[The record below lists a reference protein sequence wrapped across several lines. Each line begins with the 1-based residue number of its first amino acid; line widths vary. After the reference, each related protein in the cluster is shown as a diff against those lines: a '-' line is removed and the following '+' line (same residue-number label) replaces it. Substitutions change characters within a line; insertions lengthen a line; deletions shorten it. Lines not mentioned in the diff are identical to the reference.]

1 MYDAYFFFF
10 FPPNV
15 SWVLFFESSKDGSL
29 RECTRQVS
37 VRRLVFFFIRM
48 FSSFSFCVRRA
59 ECSNND
65 EWTCYCYLRKCDNI
79 QNNVY
84 DRYPFHLNC
93 STMFFRFIHFVICI
107 VHCFFLFLD
116 FLQVS
121 ACQFVYL
128 LISCFRASE
137 CDFTMCSSVI
147 ERLPYEMIVKIFSY
161 VPHDDLC
168 GNVRLVCQRFNAV
181 SYDASLWAEV
191 SFPTLSLSLDQSLN

>member
-1 MYDAYFFFF
+1 MFREFCFSRVQKMVLCASAYDKFLYDD
-10 FPPNV
+10 
-15 SWVLFFESSKDGSL
+15 LFF
-29 RECTRQVS
+29 
-37 VRRLVFFFIRM
+37 FFFIRM
-48 FSSFSFCVRRA
+48 FSSFSFCVRWA

-65 EWTCYCYLRKCDNI
+65 QWTCYCYLRKCDNI

-93 STMFFRFIHFVICI
+93 STMFFRFIYTSLFALFTVFS
-107 VHCFFLFLD
+107 FFRI

-128 LISCFRASE
+128 LISCFRPSE
-137 CDFTMCSSVI
+137 CDLTMCSSVI

-191 SFPTLSLSLDQSLN
+191 SFPTLPLSLDQSLN